1 MATLDGVACFTVI
14 QSDWSLADSERPG
27 TPPLALLMAVPV
39 MTKERFAELVG
50 VEVGVVR
57 GMLDRGYLPA
67 IKIGRHR
74 FVNVALLQ
82 KQCLGDSESGFLIKE
97 EAPGYGR
104 C

>member
-1 MATLDGVACFTVI
+1 M
-14 QSDWSLADSERPG
+14 ERSG
-27 TPPLALLMAVPV
+27 TPSLALLIAVPV

-57 GMLDRGYLPA
+57 GMLDRSYLPS

-74 FVNVALLQ
+74 FINVAALQ
-82 KQCLGDSESGFLIKE
+82 ARCLAENSETGFVKE
-97 EAPGYGR
+97 ESAVYGR

>member
-1 MATLDGVACFTVI
+1 M
-14 QSDWSLADSERPG
+14 ERPG
-27 TPPLALLMAVPV
+27 LPALVLLSAVPV

-67 IKIGRHR
+67 TKVGRHR
-74 FVNVALLQ
+74 LVNVAALQ
-82 KQCLGDSESGFLIKE
+82 ARCLMEDSESGFLIRE
-97 EAPGYGR
+97 EAAVYGR

>member
-1 MATLDGVACFTVI
+1 M
-14 QSDWSLADSERPG
+14 ERPG
-27 TPPLALLMAVPV
+27 TPPLALLSAVPVMTPV

-57 GMLDRGYLPA
+57 GMLDRGHLPS

-74 FVNVALLQ
+74 LINVAVLQ
-82 KQCLGDSESGFLIKE
+82 AQCLALEIQDGSPL
-97 EAPGYGR
+97 YVR